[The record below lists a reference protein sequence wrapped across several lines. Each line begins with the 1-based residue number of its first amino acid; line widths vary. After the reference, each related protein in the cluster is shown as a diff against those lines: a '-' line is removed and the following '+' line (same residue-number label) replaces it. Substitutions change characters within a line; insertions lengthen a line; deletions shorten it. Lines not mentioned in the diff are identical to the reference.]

1 MRPGG
6 CGRHATTTGVVA
18 RVAAGRGGL
27 GCLRAL
33 EQMGWDLG
41 RGRPLLLGHLVT
53 GGGRVA
59 SAAGVRLLGFGLGAG
74 LLGSLAKML
83 GDFSHIVSFTGLE
96 RSRDAAVLAHPPEV
110 DRHQDDE
117 HEREHQDVE
126 HVPT

>member
-1 MRPGG
+1 
-6 CGRHATTTGVVA
+6 
-18 RVAAGRGGL
+18 
-27 GCLRAL
+27 
-33 EQMGWDLG
+33 MGWDLG
-41 RGRPLLLGHLVT
+41 RGRALLFGHLVARRR
-53 GGGRVA
+53 GGGRIA
-59 SAAGVRLLGFGLGAG
+59 CATGGRLLGFGLGAG

-110 DRHQDDE
+110 DRQQDDE